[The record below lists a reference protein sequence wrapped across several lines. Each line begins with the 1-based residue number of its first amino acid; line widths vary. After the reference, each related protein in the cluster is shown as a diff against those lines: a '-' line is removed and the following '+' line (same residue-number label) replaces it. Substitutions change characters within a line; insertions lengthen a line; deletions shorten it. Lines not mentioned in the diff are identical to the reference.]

1 MKGKFYLAS
10 VRPRI
15 DILGNIAY
23 AQHDLLFDWHRFEI
37 PNGGACLKS
46 LNIIDPGKDGAAT
59 TGIDFEFFIAK
70 SVNGAAPPSLGTVN
84 SAANGAATKIGMTGS
99 RNHMIYHRAVDAS
112 AMENI
117 DTYTQSYNIWTQTTA
132 NTTGTTNT
140 AQINNALQPG
150 GVMIGS
156 GDHYGGTTK
165 GYQSLWIAA
174 VTNGAHD
181 WGTAVLLNQAGDQAV
196 VAKSTTSETTLTL
209 DGTDADDVFSVGDE
223 LMAFDE
229 SDGANPAKIGKVVRI
244 PDADSIIVD
253 HVEEALS
260 DDQEICFRGPLTFNL
275 GFEY

>member
-23 AQHDLLFDWHRFEI
+23 GADDLLFDWHRFEI

-46 LNIIDPGKDGAAT
+46 FNIIDPGKDGAAT
-59 TGIDFEFFIAK
+59 TGLDFELFIAK

-84 SAANGAATKIGMTGS
+84 SAANAAATKIGMAGS
-99 RNHMIYHRAVDAS
+99 RNHIIYHKVLDANV
-112 AMENI
+112 MENA
-117 DTYTQSYNIWTQTTA
+117 DTYTLGYNIWTQTA
-132 NTTGTTNT
+132 AGDQVQN
-140 AQINNALQPG
+140 QIQPG
-150 GVMIGS
+150 GATIGS
-156 GDHYGGTTK
+156 GDHFGGTTK

-174 VTNGAHD
+174 ITLGAHD
-181 WGTAVLLNQAGDQAV
+181 WGTAVLANGDQGA
-196 VAKSTTSETTLTL
+196 VAKSTTSETTLTV

-223 LMAFDE
+223 PIAFDE
-229 SDGANPAKIGKVVRI
+229 SGGANAAKIGKVTEIVS
-244 PDADSIIVD
+244 ATSIKVD
-253 HVEEALS
+253 HVEEAVG

>member
-15 DILGNIAY
+15 DILGNVAY
-23 AQHDLLFDWHRFEI
+23 AQHDLLFDWYRFEI

-59 TGIDFEFFIAK
+59 TGVDFEFFIAK

-84 SAANGAATKIGMTGS
+84 SAANGAATKIGMAGS

-117 DTYTQSYNIWTQTTA
+117 DTYTQSYNIWTQTTT

-140 AQINNALQPG
+140 AQINSALQPG

-174 VTNGAHD
+174 ITNGAHD
-181 WGTAVLLNQAGDQAV
+181 WGTAVLVNGALSA
-196 VAKSTTSETTLTL
+196 VAKSTTSETTVVV

-223 LMAFDE
+223 LIAFDE
-229 SDGANPAKIGKVVRI
+229 SDGANPAKIGKVTAI
-244 PDADSIIVD
+244 IDADNIKVD
-253 HVEEALS
+253 HIEEGIGNN
-260 DDQEICFRGPLTFNL
+260 QEVCFRGPLTFNL

>member
-37 PNGGACLKS
+37 PNGGACIKS

-59 TGIDFEFFIAK
+59 TGVDFEFFIAK

-84 SAANGAATKIGMTGS
+84 SAANGAATKIGMAGS

-117 DTYTQSYNIWTQTTA
+117 DTYTQSYNIWTQTTT

-140 AQINNALQPG
+140 AQINSALQPG

-174 VTNGAHD
+174 ITNGAHD
-181 WGTAVLLNQAGDQAV
+181 WGTAVLANGAQAA
-196 VAKSTTSETTLTL
+196 VAKSTTSETTIAV

-223 LMAFDE
+223 LISFVE
-229 SDGANPAKIGKVVRI
+229 SDGSTPKKIGKVTAIV
-244 PDADSIIVD
+244 DADNIKVD
-253 HVEEALS
+253 HVEEAFGNNT
-260 DDQEICFRGPLTFNL
+260 EICFRGPLTFNL

>member
-15 DILGNIAY
+15 DILGNVAY
-23 AQHDLLFDWHRFEI
+23 QAHDLLFDWHRFEV

-46 LNIIDPGKDGAAT
+46 FNIIDPGKDGAAT
-59 TGIDFEFFIAK
+59 TGLDFELFIAK

-84 SAANGAATKIGMTGS
+84 SAANGAATKIGMAGS
-99 RNHMIYHRAVDAS
+99 RNHIVYHKLLDAS
-112 AMENI
+112 AMENS
-117 DTYTQSYNIWTQTTA
+117 DTYTQSYNIWTQTA
-132 NTTGTTNT
+132 VGDQVQN
-140 AQINNALQPG
+140 QLQPG

-156 GDHYGGTTK
+156 GDHFGGTTK

-174 VTNGAHD
+174 ITLGAHD
-181 WGTAVLLNQAGDQAV
+181 WGTAVLLNQAGDQAA

-244 PDADSIIVD
+244 PDADSIVVD
-253 HVEEALS
+253 HVEEAFS

>member
-84 SAANGAATKIGMTGS
+84 SAANGAATKIGMAGS
-99 RNHMIYHRAVDAS
+99 RNHMVYHRAVDAS

-156 GDHYGGTTK
+156 GDHFGGTTK

-174 VTNGAHD
+174 ITNGAHD
-181 WGTAVLLNQAGDQAV
+181 WGTAVLLDQAGNQAA
-196 VAKSTTSETTLTL
+196 VAKSTTSETTLTVS
-209 DGTDADDVFSVGDE
+209 GTDADDVFSVGDE
-223 LMAFDE
+223 LISFVE
-229 SDGANPAKIGKVVRI
+229 SDGSSPAKIGKVTKI
-244 PDADSIIVD
+244 TSATSINVD
-253 HVEEALS
+253 HVEEAFN
-260 DDQEICFRGPLTFNL
+260 DDTEICFRGPLTFNL

>member
-84 SAANGAATKIGMTGS
+84 SAANGAATKIGMAGS
-99 RNHMIYHRAVDAS
+99 RNHMVYHRAVDAS

-156 GDHYGGTTK
+156 GDHFGGTTK

-174 VTNGAHD
+174 ITNGAHD
-181 WGTAVLLNQAGDQAV
+181 WGTAVLLDQAGNQAA
-196 VAKSTTSETTLTL
+196 VAKSTTSETTLTVS
-209 DGTDADDVFSVGDE
+209 GTDADDVFSVGDE
-223 LMAFDE
+223 LIAFDE
-229 SDGANPAKIGKVVRI
+229 SDGANPKKIGKVTEIVS
-244 PDADSIIVD
+244 ATSIKVD
-253 HVEEALS
+253 HVEEAFS

>member
-23 AQHDLLFDWHRFEI
+23 QAHDLLFDWHRFEI

-46 LNIIDPGKDGAAT
+46 FNIIDPGKDGAAT
-59 TGIDFEFFIAK
+59 AGVDFEFFIAK

-84 SAANGAATKIGMTGS
+84 SAATGAATKIAMAGS
-99 RNHMIYHRAVDAS
+99 RNHMIYHKQLDAS
-112 AMENI
+112 AMENS
-117 DTYTQSYNIWTQTTA
+117 DTYTISYNFWTQA
-132 NTTGTTNT
+132 QVAVGS
-140 AQINNALQPG
+140 QINTLQPG
-150 GVMIGS
+150 GIMIGS

-174 VTNGAHD
+174 ITLGAHD
-181 WGTAVLLNQAGDQAV
+181 WGTGVLLNQGGDQVA
-196 VAKSTTSETTLTL
+196 VAKSTTSETTLTV

-223 LMAFDE
+223 LIAFDE
-229 SDGANPAKIGKVVRI
+229 SGGGNPFKIGKVTEVVS
-244 PDADSIIVD
+244 ATSIKVD
-253 HVEEALS
+253 HVEEAFS
-260 DDQEICFRGPLTFNL
+260 NNQEICFRGPLTFNL

>member
-46 LNIIDPGKDGAAT
+46 LNIIDPGKDGEDT
-59 TGIDFEFFIAK
+59 TGLVFEFFIAK

-84 SAANGAATKIGMTGS
+84 SAANGAATKIGMAGS
-99 RNHMIYHRAVDAS
+99 RNHMVYHRAVDAS

-156 GDHYGGTTK
+156 GDHFGGTTK

-174 VTNGAHD
+174 ITNGAHD
-181 WGTAVLLNQAGDQAV
+181 WGTAVLLDQAGNQAV
-196 VAKSTTSETTLTL
+196 STTAVDLVV
-209 DGTDADDVFSVGDE
+209 DGTDADDVFCIGDE
-223 LMAFDE
+223 LISFVAA
-229 SDGANPAKIGKVVRI
+229 DGTSPAVIGTVTSI
-244 PDADSIIVD
+244 PDADSIVVDKVETAFNDDTEIV
-253 HVEEALS
+253 
-260 DDQEICFRGPLTFNL
+260 FRRPVTFNL
-275 GFEY
+275 GIEY

>member
-70 SVNGAAPPSLGTVN
+70 SINGAAPPSLGTVN
-84 SAANGAATKIGMTGS
+84 SAANGAATKIGMAGS
-99 RNHMIYHRAVDAS
+99 RNHMVYHRAVDAS

-150 GVMIGS
+150 GVVVNS
-156 GDHYGGTTK
+156 GDHFPGTTQ
-165 GYQSLWIAA
+165 GYQSIWIAA
-174 VTNGAHD
+174 ITNGAHD
-181 WGTAVLLNQAGDQAV
+181 WGTAVLVNGALSAT
-196 VAKSTTSETTLTL
+196 STGKYIPTDITV

-223 LMAFDE
+223 LIAFDE
-229 SDGANPAKIGKVVRI
+229 SDGANPAKIGKVTAIV
-244 PDADSIIVD
+244 DADNIKVD
-253 HVEEALS
+253 HVEEAVG